1 MFWNKK
7 EEKKSLPD
15 LPESDFNSQ
24 ASIPKFPE
32 EKEEH
37 LEKNALPSFPD
48 SPIKKGFSQAAI
60 KDAVSAKDEEDED
73 GEKFDDEVD
82 QIQNQKQFKTI
93 EMHEWSPRQEQ
104 SSQLINRIAEQKQI
118 PLPPPVF
125 STQKQQEIYVKID
138 KFHLAKKSLEGI
150 GQKLDEIDELLKKIR
165 ETKLREEQ
173 ELTSWEKEISAAKS
187 RIQDVRENI
196 FERKI

>member
-15 LPESDFNSQ
+15 LPEVNFHLSTNM
-24 ASIPKFPE
+24 PKLPE
-32 EKEEH
+32 EKES

-48 SPIKKGFSQAAI
+48 SPIKSGFSQAAI
-60 KDAVSAKDEEDED
+60 KDAISAKNDEDED
-73 GEKFDDEVD
+73 GEKFEDEINPV
-82 QIQNQKQFKTI
+82 QNDKKFKTI
-93 EMHEWSPRQEQ
+93 EIQDWSQKKEQ
-104 SSQLINRIAEQKQI
+104 SSQMYNRIEEHKQI
-118 PLPPPVF
+118 PFPPPTFF

-138 KFHLAKKSLEGI
+138 KFHLAKNSLETI
-150 GQKLDEIDELLKKIR
+150 GQKLDEIDNLLKKIR

-173 ELTSWEKEISAAKS
+173 ELAIWEKEISSAKS

-196 FERKI
+196 FEGKT